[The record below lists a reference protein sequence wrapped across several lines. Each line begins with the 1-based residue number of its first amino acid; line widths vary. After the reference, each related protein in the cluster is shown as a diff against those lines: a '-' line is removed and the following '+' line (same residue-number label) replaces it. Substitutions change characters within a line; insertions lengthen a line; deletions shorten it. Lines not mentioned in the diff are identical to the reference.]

1 MQTMTLTPDQIERW
15 KLQKS
20 ALDALAERY
29 RSDAALRSRI
39 DGGDVE
45 DALSALGL
53 VLPPGVEARIAVN
66 TADTFHVV
74 MPPDPNSELSD
85 EMLTAVAGGKSA
97 GSGCATAPNGCY
109 SIASGGSPPGDTP
122 GGSPAGGAAAS

>member
-15 KLQKS
+15 KLQAS
-20 ALDALAERY
+20 ALAERY

-39 DGGDVE
+39 DSGDME

-53 VLPPGVEARIAVN
+53 VLPPGVEARIVVN

-97 GSGCATAPNGCY
+97 GSGCATAAPHGCN
-109 SIASGGSPPGDTP
+109 SIAS